1 MIGPTVATLGGVMS
15 TAKTCLAGLVLFSLG
30 AAACTSDGAA
40 EARARAERAEARV
53 ETLGAD
59 LAETG
64 IALAEVEADLE
75 AATAAGGQLEEDL
88 AAVQAELREK
98 ELVLAY
104 RTREMEAAWQ
114 ELAGARA
121 EAADL
126 SARLGQL
133 QALSAMPCPLPSTGL
148 PAQALPPAVAETRA
162 RIHNAA
168 VTCDW
173 LELHRLADE
182 AGGIGYADGAVGWT
196 GDPVPYW
203 LAVPG
208 ELRLIAGMLELSFG
222 MIESEDAD
230 GNPVTYYVWPAADA
244 HDVVTEADWAE
255 LRGVYTDEYLAQMQ
269 DWGEGY
275 AGGFT
280 VWIRGDGVWQF
291 ALHVSV

>member
-1 MIGPTVATLGGVMS
+1 MSVARLLPAS
-15 TAKTCLAGLVLFSLG
+15 LVFVLL
-30 AAACTSDGAA
+30 AAAGCTPDDSAA
-40 EARARAERAEARV
+40 LQARAEQAEARV
-53 ETLGAD
+53 ETLEAD

-64 IALAEVEADLE
+64 IALAEVQADLE
-75 AATAAGGQLEEDL
+75 FARTAGGSLEENL
-88 AAVQAELREK
+88 AAAQAELREK
-98 ELVLAY
+98 DLLLAGRTSEL
-104 RTREMEAAWQ
+104 EAARQ

-126 SARLGQL
+126 SANLGQL
-133 QALSAMPCPLPSTGL
+133 QALADMPCPLASTGL
-148 PAQALPPAVAETRA
+148 PTQALPPAVAETRA
-162 RIHNAA
+162 RIHTAA

-222 MIESEDAD
+222 VIESQDAD

-244 HDVVTEADWAE
+244 HDVITEADWAE
-255 LRGVYTDEYLAQMQ
+255 LRSVYTDEYLAQMQ
-269 DWGEGY
+269 GWGEGY

-280 VWIRGDGVWQF
+280 VWIRGDGLWQV

>member
-1 MIGPTVATLGGVMS
+1 MS
-15 TAKTCLAGLVLFSLG
+15 AAKACLAGLVLFSLS
-30 AAACTSDGAA
+30 AAACTSDNAA

-59 LAETG
+59 LAETE
-64 IALAEVEADLE
+64 IALAEVQADLA
-75 AATAAGGQLEEDL
+75 AATAAAGQLEADL
-88 AAVQAELREK
+88 AALQADLRER
-98 ELVLAY
+98 ELLLAG
-104 RTREMEAAWQ
+104 RTQ
-114 ELAGARA
+114 ELEVAREELSA
-121 EAADL
+121 ARSDAADL
-126 SARLGQL
+126 SAHLGQL

-162 RIHNAA
+162 RIYNAA

-203 LAVPG
+203 LAVPS

-222 MIESEDAD
+222 VIESEDAD

-244 HDVVTEADWAE
+244 HDVITEADWAE
-255 LRGVYTDEYLAQMQ
+255 LRGVYTDEYVAQMQ
-269 DWGEGY
+269 GWSEGY